1 MVKGFVFLFC
11 FCMAWTGVAFSQQRY
26 SIYQSMNTSS
36 GLPSN
41 YVFASAEDENGF
53 LWIGTDKG
61 LFRYDGFRWQVWD
74 RDNGLPGN
82 YINTVLSD
90 KRGGL
95 WLGVSEKGFYH
106 FDPST
111 NTVREIAFKALPL
124 QHSVQTDEEGNL
136 FAEVLFG
143 NTHKAYLLHPGR
155 LQNPELIFESSVPGV
170 LLKGDA
176 KTKKVFCLSAEQP
189 KLLQAKESL
198 RAKWPL
204 KLLRTDKMLFTRPVY
219 YVSDSVILTSTHYYR
234 FDTEGRILAEE
245 QLFEPGNSYAFS
257 CAATDGLYVYNV
269 KTGYFFFDRE
279 GKKTFYDKSSG
290 LGTDHVNHIFQA
302 RDRTIIIST
311 LGAGVQFIK
320 NNYRKTY
327 YTNNNTVRSIVPSG
341 ADWYVL
347 NGDNIYKTKGNGSG
361 LSLLGAVAPSNLN
374 LFVAGDTLMVGTLKG
389 INFYKEQGAS
399 IKPAGFLEFTAGI
412 SSIIRQNGHM
422 VAGTY
427 GGGLLH
433 FQSSRILQRDHD
445 YPFRIVERLVPLP
458 IGFAA
463 LSYEDGLQLTASAGK
478 HVHLTQKNGLL
489 SNSVYT
495 LYERNDSLWIGTKG
509 GIVVY
514 EKRRVAQAF
523 RFPTHASQE
532 RPLICFHDAM
542 NKLWVVSNTRLYE
555 AKDGRLMPLSSY
567 PLVGENDI
575 VTAASY
581 NKATNEL
588 AIGSD
593 KTFSIISLNN
603 IHADTLVQSPRLT
616 SIVLDNA
623 TIADPSFTI
632 PYHFNAVRFSLSASS
647 ALPFSRNRVYYQLR
661 GLSNEWKEV
670 KDSLMISFTGLRP
683 GTYSLWVKTVNA
695 DGYESRMV
703 QLAAFSVE
711 KPFWQS
717 WLFIGACMLLM
728 MVATIFAVRQLGKK
742 ERRRKEAGLVLRQSL
757 QRERERI
764 AKDLHD
770 HLGTNLVTMVAQ
782 ADHIE
787 HRLHKG
793 DLQTAS
799 VTLQHLSE
807 QTRATMNVLR
817 ETVWAVQETE
827 HSLGEFILRIRSF
840 LQRLFETTQIEWTVD
855 SGIEKEILLSPAQTL
870 HLFRIVQE
878 ASQNIVKHAGAS
890 RAHYSFSLQANQLVL
905 VIEDNGKGF
914 TRPAGSTNGLT
925 NIEERVQ
932 ELLGTA
938 IIKTEPSVHIQ
949 IQIPIQ
955 IR

>member
-1 MVKGFVFLFC
+1 MFLIC
-11 FCMAWTGVAFSQQRY
+11 LCIAWTGVAFSQQRY

-53 LWIGTDKG
+53 LWIGTDRG

-82 YINTVLSD
+82 YVNTVLSD

-95 WLGVSEKGFYH
+95 WLSISEKGFYH

-111 NTVREIAFKALPL
+111 NAVREIAFKALPML
-124 QHSVQTDEEGNL
+124 HSVQTDDEGNL
-136 FAEVLFG
+136 FVEILLG
-143 NTHKAYLLHPGR
+143 NTHTAYLLHPGQLR
-155 LQNPELIFESSVPGV
+155 NPEVIFESALAGV
-170 LLKGDA
+170 FLKGDA
-176 KTKKVFCLSAEQP
+176 REKKVFCVSTNP
-189 KLLQAKESL
+189 SKLLEIKQAV
-198 RAKWPL
+198 RTKWDL
-204 KLLRTDKMLFTRPVY
+204 KPVRIDKRLYTKPVY
-219 YVSDSVILTSTHYYR
+219 YISDSTILTSTHYYR
-234 FDTEGRILAEE
+234 YDAAGRITAEE
-245 QLFEPGNSYAFS
+245 KLFEPGNSYAFS
-257 CAATDGLYVYNV
+257 CAAKDGLYVYNV
-269 KTGYFFFDRE
+269 KTGYYFFDRK

-290 LGTDHVNHIFQA
+290 LGTDHVNHIYQA
-302 RDRTIIIST
+302 RDGTVIIST

-327 YTNNNTVRSIVPSG
+327 YTNNNTVRSIVPAG

-347 NGDNIYKTKGNGSG
+347 NGNNIYKTTGKGSG
-361 LSLLGAVAPSNLN
+361 LEILGSVAPSNLN
-374 LFVAGDTLMVGTLKG
+374 LFLAGDTLMVGTLKG
-389 INFYKEQGAS
+389 IYFYKERGAS
-399 IKPAGFLEFTAGI
+399 LVRAGFLELTAGI

-433 FQSSRILQRDHD
+433 FQSSRILRREQD
-445 YPFRIVERLVPLP
+445 YPFRIVERLVPLSK
-458 IGFAA
+458 GFAA
-463 LSYEDGLQLTASAGK
+463 LSYEDGLHLTNASTGH
-478 HVHLTQKNGLL
+478 HVHLTQKNGLP

-495 LYERNDSLWIGTKG
+495 VYERNDSLWIGTKG
-509 GIVVY
+509 GLVVY
-514 EKRRVAQAF
+514 EKRKVVQAF
-523 RFPTHASQE
+523 RFPAHAAQE
-532 RPLICFHDAM
+532 RPLTCFHDPI
-542 NKLWVVSNTRLYE
+542 NKLWVVSNSRLYE
-555 AKDGRLMPLSSY
+555 AKGGRLMPLSSY

-581 NKATNEL
+581 NKETNEL

-593 KTFSIISLNN
+593 KSFSIISLNN
-603 IHADTLVQSPRLT
+603 INADTLVQSPRLT
-616 SIVLDNA
+616 RIILDNA
-623 TIADPSFTI
+623 TVAGSSFDI
-632 PYHFNAVRFSLSASS
+632 PYHFNAVRFSLSSLS

-683 GTYSLWVKTVNA
+683 GPYSLWVKTVNA
-695 DGYESRMV
+695 DGYESNKVR
-703 QLAAFSVE
+703 LAAFSVQ

-717 WLFIGACMLLM
+717 WLFIGVCMLLM
-728 MVATIFAVRQLGKK
+728 MGATIFAVRQLGKK
-742 ERRRKEAGLVLRQSL
+742 ERRRKEAGLVLQQSL

-827 HSLGEFILRIRSF
+827 HSLSEFILRIRSF
-840 LQRLFETTQIEWTVD
+840 LQRLFETTPIEWTVA
-855 SGIEKEILLSPAQTL
+855 SSIEKEILLSPAQTL

-878 ASQNIVKHAGAS
+878 ASQNILKHAGAS
-890 RAHYSFSLQANQLVL
+890 KANYSFSLQGNGLGL

-914 TRPAGSTNGLT
+914 TGPAGSTNGLI

-932 ELLGTA
+932 ELMGTA
-938 IIKTEPSVHIQ
+938 VIKTAPSVHIQ
-949 IQIPIQ
+949 IRIPVQ